1 LDVTLDSKRIEFPDN
16 RLLLDLCG
24 VCDRN
29 LNQIEE
35 HLGIQIVPKGNSLI
49 LFGPPE
55 QIDHG
60 HNALTYLYDR
70 IGEGHRMDDISLEEA
85 MVTSSNKPNRSL
97 EKSDTE
103 MFHSHLEIV
112 TRRRVIK
119 PKSVPQENYVKN
131 LFRKKIAFGI
141 GPAGTGKTYLA
152 VAVAVASLLNKE
164 VDRIVLTRPAVEAGE
179 RLGFLPGDLRDK
191 IDPFMQPLYDA
202 LNEFLP
208 SKMVSHYLDENK
220 IEIAPLAFMR
230 GRTLTR
236 CFIILDE
243 AQNTTN
249 MQMLMLLTRLGIG
262 SRMAIAGDI
271 SQIDFVKKQ
280 ESGLLHARKILQGI
294 NGISFSE
301 LTSKDVMRSKIVSD
315 IIDAYAQQKP

>member
-1 LDVTLDSKRIEFPDN
+1 MDVALVSKRIEFPDN
-16 RLLLDLCG
+16 RLLLELCG

-29 LNQIEE
+29 LRQIEE
-35 HLGIQIVPKGNSLI
+35 HLGLQIMPKGNSLS
-49 LFGPPE
+49 LVGTPDQVEHGNKALLSLYE
-55 QIDHG
+55 QISKGQSVDELKL
-60 HNALTYLYDR
+60 AETMSTQTPASRDSDPKDEPR
-70 IGEGHRMDDISLEEA
+70 EFR
-85 MVTSSNKPNRSL
+85 SSV
-97 EKSDTE
+97 
-103 MFHSHLEIV
+103 EIV
-112 TRRRVIK
+112 TRKIAVR
-119 PKSVPQENYVKN
+119 PKSLPQERYVKN

-152 VAVAVASLLNKE
+152 VAVAVASLMNKE

-202 LNEFLP
+202 LHEFLP
-208 SKMVSHYLDENK
+208 SRVITNFLDESR

-230 GRTLTR
+230 GRTLSR

-249 MQMLMLLTRLGIG
+249 MQMLMLLTRLGMG
-262 SRMAIAGDI
+262 SRMAIAGDV
-271 SQIDFVKKQ
+271 SQIDFVKKK
-280 ESGLLHARKILQGI
+280 ESGLLQARKILQGI

-301 LTSKDVMRSKIVSD
+301 LTSKDVMRSRIVSD
-315 IIDAYAQQKP
+315 IIDAYAKQNS